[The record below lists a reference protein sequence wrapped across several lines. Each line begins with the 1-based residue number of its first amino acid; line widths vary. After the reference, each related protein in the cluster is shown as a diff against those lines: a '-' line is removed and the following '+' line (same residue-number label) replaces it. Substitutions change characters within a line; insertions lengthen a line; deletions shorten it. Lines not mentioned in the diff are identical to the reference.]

1 MCGGCF
7 SEQPLFLCCMV
18 VMLVDGTSNCVKKS
32 RLYLHTHLFPELY
45 GLVLWFKKVLRF
57 SRICFFRHSEE
68 GFARR
73 GSLIV
78 GTKK

>member
-57 SRICFFRHSEE
+57 SRICFFRHSEGGLPTVRVLLSE
-68 GFARR
+68 
-73 GSLIV
+73 
-78 GTKK
+78 TKK